1 MFRRVI
7 AAAVGLALVAAACG
21 GDDSGGAATTAAT
34 TAPAEAGDDDAGD
47 EGEDEGPSLTVAT
60 TTTVAETDEPASN
73 GIDRD
78 ATLRVSYSVGP
89 TTFDPAN
96 SSSSFDAPS
105 LFLTYDR
112 VVHMDPN
119 AEVVPGLAE
128 SWEFN
133 EDGTVLT
140 FNVRE
145 GMTFHDGNPID
156 AEAIVANLERNKAG
170 AAAGDLA
177 LVESFEVIDDLT
189 FALTFTGPAGAFPAI
204 LSDRA
209 GAVASPAAFG
219 DALDLEPVGSGMYRV
234 VEYVRDARIVYE
246 RFEDYWDPEAAAAA
260 RIEFNIIQDNVAA
273 FNALRGGQT
282 DHALILP
289 SQVAEAE
296 AAGFTVAQGLTL
308 NIHHIQLN
316 RTRPF
321 LDDVNVRRAMSMAID
336 RDGMVAGVL
345 LGTGRSAS
353 QPFPRGY
360 WGHDPSIEIPPYDPD
375 TARQMLRDAGV
386 PEGHTFEMI
395 VPNTNV
401 YPALAQVAKDNLD
414 AIGLN
419 IEIRIVGSV
428 QTAPIFYG
436 QADGDILLSVFGGR
450 TDPAQHF
457 PLLYTDGPL
466 PNPGGH
472 TWPPLLEVI
481 PDVLVPGTPE
491 ERAAAVH
498 AASRIVS
505 DDAVNIILHHPS
517 GIFAFTDQV
526 RGNQQWLIGRPEYRG
541 LGLAAG

>member
-1 MFRRVI
+1 MFRRVM

-21 GDDSGGAATTAAT
+21 GDDSGGAATTAAPD
-34 TAPAEAGDDDAGD
+34 APTETDDGD
-47 EGEDEGPSLTVAT
+47 ETDDGPSLTVAT
-60 TTTVAETDEPASN
+60 TTTVVEDEEPAAD

-78 ATLRVSYSVGP
+78 ATIRVSYSVGP

-96 SSSSFDAPS
+96 SASSFDAPS

-119 AEVVPGLAE
+119 ADIVPGLAE
-128 SWEFN
+128 SWEFDD
-133 EDGTVLT
+133 DGTVLT
-140 FNVRE
+140 FTVRE

-177 LVESFEVIDDLT
+177 LVESFDVIDDLT
-189 FALTFTGPAGAFPAI
+189 FALSFSGPAGAFPAI

-209 GAVASPAAFG
+209 GAIASPAAFG
-219 DALDLEPVGSGMYRV
+219 DELDLEPVGSGMYRV

-246 RFEDYWDPEAAAAA
+246 RFEDYWDQDAAAAA
-260 RIEFNIIQDNVAA
+260 RLEFNIIQDNVAA

-289 SQVAEAE
+289 SQIDEAE
-296 AAGFTVAQGLTL
+296 SAGFNVATGLTL
-308 NIHHIQLN
+308 NLHHIQFN

-321 LDDVNVRRAMSMAID
+321 LDDVNVRRAISMAID

-345 LGTGRSAS
+345 LGSGASTS

-360 WGHDPSIEIPPYDPD
+360 WGHDPSIEIPAFDPD
-375 TARQMLRDAGV
+375 TARQMLQDAGV
-386 PEGHTFEMI
+386 PEGHTFEMV

-419 IEIRIVGSV
+419 IEIRIVDSV

-436 QADGDILLSVFGGR
+436 QADGDLLLSVFGGR

-472 TWPPLLEVI
+472 TWPPLLELI
-481 PDVLVPGTPE
+481 PDVLQPGTPD
-491 ERAAAVH
+491 ERAEAVH

-505 DDAVNIILHHPS
+505 DDAVNVILHHPA
-517 GIFAFTDQV
+517 GVFAFTDQV
-526 RGNQQWLIGRPEYRG
+526 VGNQQWLIGRPEYRG
-541 LGLAAG
+541 LGLAAD

>member
-1 MFRRVI
+1 MRRV
-7 AAAVGLALVAAACG
+7 VPALLCASALIIAACG
-21 GDDSGGAATTAAT
+21 GDDSSGTPATQPATTEGSGEAPET
-34 TAPAEAGDDDAGD
+34 TD
-47 EGEDEGPSLTVAT
+47 GPSLQPAT
-60 TTTVAETDEPASN
+60 TTTAPEGDDPPPADE
-73 GIDRD
+73 IDRD
-78 ATLRVSYSVGP
+78 ATIRVSYSVGP
-89 TTFDPAN
+89 TTFDPSLSA
-96 SSSSFDAPS
+96 SSFDAPS

-112 VVHMDPN
+112 VVLMDPN
-119 AEVVPGLAE
+119 ADIVPGLAE

-133 EDGTVLT
+133 DDGSVLT
-140 FNVRE
+140 FTVRE
-145 GMTFHDGNPID
+145 GMTFHDGNVID

-177 LVESFEVIDDLT
+177 NVESFEVVDDMTFSLT
-189 FALTFTGPAGAFPAI
+189 FAGPAGAFPAI

-219 DALDLEPVGSGMYRV
+219 DELDLNPVGSGMYRV
-234 VEYVRDARIVYE
+234 VEYVKDARIVYE
-246 RFEDYWDPEAAAAA
+246 RFEDYWDPDAAAAA
-260 RIEFNIIQDNVAA
+260 RLEFNIIQDNVAA

-289 SQVAEAE
+289 SQVSEAE
-296 AAGFTVAQGLTL
+296 AAGFNVSVGLTL
-308 NIHHIQLN
+308 NLHHVQLN

-321 LDDVNVRRAMSMAID
+321 LDDVNVRRAMSMAMD
-336 RDGMVAGVL
+336 RDGMVQGVL
-345 LGTGRSAS
+345 LGTGASSS

-360 WGHDPSIEIPPYDPD
+360 WGHNPDIQIPAYDPD
-375 TARQMLRDAGV
+375 TARQMLQDAGV

-419 IEIRIVGSV
+419 IEIRIVDSV

-436 QADGDILLSVFGGR
+436 QADGDILMSVFGGR

-472 TWPPLLEVI
+472 TWPALLEVI
-481 PDVLVPGTPE
+481 PDVLVPGAPE
-491 ERAAAVH
+491 DRAAAVH
-498 AASRIVS
+498 EASRIVS
-505 DDAVNIILHHPS
+505 DDAVNIILHHPA
-517 GIFAFTDQV
+517 GIFAYTDQV